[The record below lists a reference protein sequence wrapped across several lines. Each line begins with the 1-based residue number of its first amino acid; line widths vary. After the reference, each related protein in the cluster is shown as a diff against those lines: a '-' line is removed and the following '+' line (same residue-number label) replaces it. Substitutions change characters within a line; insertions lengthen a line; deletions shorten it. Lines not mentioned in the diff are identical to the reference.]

1 MRYFILLLI
10 FFTTPVL
17 ITDTLLAQ
25 TKWETV
31 SKSCTNCNKKVSI
44 NSKVGMKCPHCHV
57 IWGSEITRYDKKKKK
72 NITKNSSIKTK
83 KKQITTYPSTKTN
96 YTYRRCNAVA
106 KSTGK
111 RCKRGVSASTHYQCY
126 QHR

>member
-44 NSKVGMKCPHCHV
+44 NSKVGMKCPHCRV
-57 IWGSEITRYDKKKKK
+57 IWGSETTIYDKKQKKH
-72 NITKNSSIKTK
+72 
-83 KKQITTYPSTKTN
+83 ITTYPSPKTN

-106 KSTGK
+106 KSTGN